1 MYIYMYIGMYVC
13 IYIEIHIYTSKY
25 IYIPWHTHIY
35 VCACICLHIEI
46 WKHRC
51 EHVQNNQLIH
61 KHIHLTFYQS
71 RHWMIDRH
79 VYIIHLSLYMWIC
92 IWIYVPTCRNKCNWC
107 TLKHLVLVRMN
118 GLKSPK
124 IPGNASSD
132 TLLKSR
138 FQNFAGDA
146 AKKKNFAGF
155 FKGGSHRKKWCAPSI
170 IFFQER
176 WFLGSKVLHM
186 CFGNKWNL
194 TSLVKFHS
202 CHVPNL
208 LSSACQVIIEDTSYI
223 HPCAIPVSPLP

>member
-146 AKKKNFAGF
+146 AKKKTSRVFLKAGVTEKNDAHLQLF
-155 FKGGSHRKKWCAPSI
+155 FSRNAG
-170 IFFQER
+170 
-176 WFLGSKVLHM
+176 
-186 CFGNKWNL
+186 
-194 TSLVKFHS
+194 SLVLRS
-202 CHVPNL
+202 YTCVL
-208 LSSACQVIIEDTSYI
+208 ETSGTWQVLSSSTLVTFRTC
-223 HPCAIPVSPLP
+223 